1 MTGKR
6 LREIADKLN
15 LNAGWRPTATEM
27 VLYGSELRALADQL
41 ERNGWKPISTA
52 PKDGADMVLIW
63 PTSTGRV
70 LPIGVNLLAASMRG
84 DCPEHLRLNPTHW
97 QPLPKPPEAK

>member
-27 VLYGSELRALADQL
+27 VLYGSELRAYAVWLEQYEKDPAAAQAQPAVLVPRDQL
-41 ERNGWKPISTA
+41 ERNAEQSIASHLDA
-52 PKDGADMVLIW
+52 VEQ
-63 PTSTGRV
+63 
-70 LPIGVNLLAASMRG
+70 LALVKAK
-84 DCPEHLRLNPTHW
+84 
-97 QPLPKPPEAK
+97 PKPPEAK